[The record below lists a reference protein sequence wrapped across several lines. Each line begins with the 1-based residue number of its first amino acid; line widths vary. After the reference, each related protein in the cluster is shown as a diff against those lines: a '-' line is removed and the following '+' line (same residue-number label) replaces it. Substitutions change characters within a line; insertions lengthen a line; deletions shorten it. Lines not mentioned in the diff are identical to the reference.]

1 MGYSKALQHNID
13 CTLILQHGSHDEEGY
28 KLGNCNGEYE
38 EESPHSLEL
47 GTLTIN
53 DHSKDH
59 TQEIVQ
65 EGCKDCPDEG
75 PS

>member
-47 GTLTIN
+47 GTLTID

-59 TQEIVQ
+59 T
-65 EGCKDCPDEG
+65 
-75 PS
+75 

>member
-1 MGYSKALQHNID
+1 MDANRLK
-13 CTLILQHGSHDEEGY
+13 EY
-28 KLGNCNGEYE
+28 KIFLRNGEYE

-59 TQEIVQ
+59 T
-65 EGCKDCPDEG
+65 
-75 PS
+75 